1 MTRERPTILCLSSEF
16 KGERFIQTCKQL
28 GCSVLLITR
37 EKFKD
42 RPWPHESLDG
52 FFDMPS
58 IIRQPDITYAVSYL
72 ARSHAIDRIVALDD
86 YDIETVAALREHLRL
101 PGMGESASRFYRD
114 KLAMRMRARENGIP
128 VPDFTPVFN
137 YQQLSEFMQQ
147 VPPPWVLKPRLEAG
161 SQGLRKIHHADEV
174 WSLLEQLGDEQSFF
188 HLEQFLPGAL
198 RIFHVDSIVWQDQIR
213 FAIASSYGH
222 PPMSVAQEGGIFST
236 RTLPPDDPIQP
247 RLLEMNQRVLQ
258 AMGLQN
264 GITHAEFILSGE
276 TLYFLEVAARVGGAH
291 IAEMLEAATGFNLW
305 EERARMEVAL
315 TRGEDYQ
322 PPAPRGDFAGAII
335 CLARQEWPDTAAY
348 DDAEIVWRLNKAYHA
363 GLILRSGDPGRIA
376 DLIESYLGRF
386 AEDFL
391 TSVPLPEKGRT

>member
-114 KLAMRMRARENGIP
+114 KLAMRMSARENGIP

-161 SQGLRKIHHADEV
+161 SQGIRKIHHADEV

>member
-161 SQGLRKIHHADEV
+161 SQGIRKIHHADEV

-247 RLLEMNQRVLQ
+247 RLLEMNQQVLQ